1 MTYQARLLA
10 PTLAGL
16 LAVATTGAAPRPN
29 ILVLVSDD
37 HGYADTGFQGS
48 KEIPTPHLDR
58 LRAAGIRCTSGYASH
73 PFCSPTRAG
82 LMTGRYQQRF
92 GHEMNPNYDTSD
104 AREGLPLSETLL
116 PAQLRQA
123 GYVTGWI
130 GKWHL
135 GATAAHTPQAR
146 GFAET
151 FGFLGGGHQFQ
162 NWKPG
167 PGEYVIPLRRNGDV
181 VEAEG
186 HLTTQLGREA
196 VSFLG
201 RHTNQPWFLY
211 LAFNAP
217 HSPQQPTPE
226 ARARFADI
234 PGTRGAYCAQ
244 VSLMDDAI
252 GLVLDA
258 LETTAQRERTLVF
271 FFSDNGG
278 QTAEGTKADNGPLR
292 GAKGETYEG
301 GVRVPYLVSWPARLA
316 AGTTYDQPVSSLD
329 VFATALAVAGVTMPA
344 DKTYDSVNLIPFL
357 AGDAKGAPHERLF
370 WRVGGGVKYGLR
382 AGDWKLV
389 RNKDQP
395 PELFNLA
402 TDLGEQHDLAA
413 AEPAKLRELVNA
425 LDAWDQ
431 TLVPPA
437 FRGLGQRKEPRKP

>member
-1 MTYQARLLA
+1 MAHRSLRLLA

-16 LAVATTGAAPRPN
+16 LAVATNGAESRPN

-37 HGYADTGFQGS
+37 HGYADAGFQGS

-58 LRAAGIRCTSGYASH
+58 LCASGIRCTSGYASH

-92 GHEMNPNYDTSD
+92 GHEMNPQYDPAD
-104 AREGLPLSETLL
+104 ARQGLPLSETLL
-116 PAQLRQA
+116 PVHLRQA

-135 GATAAHTPQAR
+135 GAAATHTPQAR
-146 GFAET
+146 GFDET

-162 NWKPG
+162 NWQPG
-167 PGEYVIPLRRNGDV
+167 AGEYVIPLRRNGEA

-186 HLTTQLGREA
+186 HLTTQLGSEA
-196 VSFLG
+196 ASFVG

-226 ARARFADI
+226 ARARFAHI

-244 VSLMDDAI
+244 VSLMDDAV
-252 GLVLDA
+252 GQVLDA
-258 LETTAQRERTLVF
+258 LDETRQRERTLVF

-301 GVRVPYLVSWPARLA
+301 GVRVPYLISWPARLA
-316 AGTTYDQPVSSLD
+316 AGKTYDQPVSSLD
-329 VFATALAVAGVTMPA
+329 VFATALAAAGKPMPA
-344 DKTYDSVNLIPFL
+344 DKIYDSVDLVPFL
-357 AGDAKGAPHERLF
+357 SGATTGSPHAQLY

-389 RNKDQP
+389 RNQDHP
-395 PELFNLA
+395 PELYNLA
-402 TDLGEQHDLAA
+402 TDLGERHDRAQ
-413 AEPAKLRELVNA
+413 AEPEKLKDLQSA
-425 LDAWDQ
+425 LDAWDR

-437 FRGLGQRKEPRKP
+437 FRGLGQQKKTR

>member
-1 MTYQARLLA
+1 MMRHTLFTCSLA
-10 PTLAGL
+10 TGL
-16 LAVATTGAAPRPN
+16 LALVVNGADPRPN
-29 ILVLVSDD
+29 ILVMVSDD
-37 HGYADTGFQGS
+37 HGYVDTGFQGS
-48 KEIPTPHLDR
+48 KDIPTPHLDR
-58 LRAAGIRCTSGYASH
+58 LCAAGLRCTSGYASH

-82 LMTGRYQQRF
+82 LLTGRYQQRF
-92 GHEMNPNYDTSD
+92 GHEMNPHYDPAD
-104 AREGLPLSETLL
+104 ASEGLPLSETLL
-116 PAQLRQA
+116 PAHLRPA

-135 GATAAHTPQAR
+135 GAAVTHTPQAR
-146 GFAET
+146 GFDET

-162 NWKPG
+162 NWTPG
-167 PGEYVIPLRRNGDV
+167 PGEYVIPLRRNGEAV
-181 VEAEG
+181 AAEG

-196 VSFLG
+196 AAFVG

-226 ARARFADI
+226 ARARFAHI

-244 VSLMDDAI
+244 VSLMDDAV
-252 GLVLDA
+252 GQVLAALDA
-258 LETTAQRERTLVF
+258 SGQRERTLVF

-301 GVRVPYLVSWPARLA
+301 GVRVPYLVSWPACLP
-316 AGTTYDQPVSSLD
+316 AGQTYDRPVSSLD
-329 VFATALAVAGVTMPA
+329 VFATALAVAGVTLPTN
-344 DKTYDSVNLIPFL
+344 KPYDSVNLIPFL
-357 AGDAKGAPHERLF
+357 TGEAEGAPHERLF

-389 RNKDQP
+389 RGPNRP
-395 PELFNLA
+395 PELYHLA
-402 TDLGEQHDLAA
+402 NDPGEQHDLAA
-413 AEPAKLRELVNA
+413 AEPGKLRELVSA

-437 FRGLGQRKEPRKP
+437 FRGLGQRKNQQKP